1 MFESPDACWP
11 ATCSPLESTSPYVQR
26 RLISGPA
33 IVVGLDTTNSQS
45 TGTDSEAE
53 PAELVEPTAGEV
65 ERDEPLPLVARM
77 IIEIRSDGTRTV
89 ARGAVEDA
97 VSGERVAVEAGAGS
111 PLELSMSLARAISQT
126 LATAPSLAAK
136 TMAAQLRQRAR
147 QRVDRAF
154 ARIRSR
160 LQRKGD
166 G

>member
-1 MFESPDACWP
+1 VE
-11 ATCSPLESTSPYVQR
+11 
-26 RLISGPA
+26 
-33 IVVGLDTTNSQS
+33 LDGTNSQT
-45 TGTDSEAE
+45 TGSDPE
-53 PAELVEPTAGEV
+53 PAELVEPGAGTV
-65 ERDEPLPLVARM
+65 ERDEPLPIVARM
-77 IIEIRSDGTRTV
+77 IIEIRSDGNRTV

-126 LATAPSLAAK
+126 LATAPGLAAK

-154 ARIRSR
+154 ARIRNR
-160 LQRKGD
+160 LHRKGN